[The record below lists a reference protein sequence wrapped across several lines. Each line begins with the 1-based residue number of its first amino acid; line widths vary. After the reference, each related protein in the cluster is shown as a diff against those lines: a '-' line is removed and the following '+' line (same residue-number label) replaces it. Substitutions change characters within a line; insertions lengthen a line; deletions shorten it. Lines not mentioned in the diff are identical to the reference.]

1 MDAQKRIKQLME
13 ERGWTDYRLA
23 KEANLSHSTIT
34 NVFKRNNAPTLPT
47 LEVICRAFGITLAQ
61 FFAEGGEAV
70 EITDEQR
77 ELFAKWSTLTEKQKA
92 LLLEFIAP
100 YSRGQRKRPQAGTC
114 GFLFALFHYT
124 AQRNSGPPVFRER
137 VALHALNGNPLLF
150 ELSF

>member
-77 ELFAKWSTLTEKQKA
+77 ELLQNGVHSPRKQKA
-92 LLLEFIAP
+92 LLLEFI
-100 YSRGQRKRPQAGTC
+100 STLQ
-114 GFLFALFHYT
+114 
-124 AQRNSGPPVFRER
+124 
-137 VALHALNGNPLLF
+137 
-150 ELSF
+150 